1 MKRLTG
7 IRDWRLIH
15 GAAVLLVLGLMLVE
29 LRGVLS
35 PLVLFA
41 ALVVLMIPY
50 SGSQFHRLLILTGAV
65 LVSLWMLSAMGT
77 LLAPFVLAFVLGYI
91 LDPLVDR
98 LEAWR
103 IPRGLGVAILAL
115 PVAGAI
121 TALILFAI
129 PALAAEL
136 ESLIRRVPE
145 ALETVA
151 RWVEGWEAGLLGI
164 DLPLVDE
171 RVLAD
176 RIRGV
181 SPGSAAE
188 FLEGQRSAIAE
199 RAWDA
204 VLGLGRGLGTV
215 FTILGYIVLTP
226 VLTFYLL
233 RDWDSIVARV
243 TTLIPRPRVAAFTA
257 FGREYDRLL
266 SRYLRGQLLAA
277 GIVGVLT
284 WLGLWIAGFPN
295 PGLVGAV
302 AGVFNVVPYLGLP
315 VSLIPAMII
324 ALISGSF
331 LSNIVKVAIV
341 FGIVQ
346 GLDGNVIGPRI
357 TGETTGLHPV
367 LVILALAVAGFLFG
381 FVGFLLAIPAAILV
395 KLLVEAALGRY
406 RRAAVYLG
414 AERGQAVE

>member
-7 IRDWRLIH
+7 VRDWRLIH
-15 GAAVLLVLGLMLVE
+15 GAAVLLVLGLLLVE

-50 SGSQFHRLLILTGAV
+50 SGSQFHRLLILIGTV
-65 LVSLWMLSAMGT
+65 LVTLWMLSVMGT
-77 LLAPFVLAFVLGYI
+77 LLAPFVLAFVLGYV

-103 IPRGLGVAILAL
+103 VPRGLGVAILAL
-115 PVAGAI
+115 PVIGGI
-121 TALILFAI
+121 TALILFGI

-136 ESLIRRVPE
+136 EALIRRVPE
-145 ALETVA
+145 ALEAVA
-151 RWVEGWEAGLLGI
+151 RWVEGWQAGLLGI

-171 RVLAD
+171 QVLAE

-181 SPGSAAE
+181 SPGTATE
-188 FLEGQRSAIAE
+188 FLESQRAAIAE
-199 RAWDA
+199 RSWDA

-233 RDWDSIVARV
+233 RDWDSIIARINS
-243 TTLIPRPRVAAFTA
+243 TIPRPREAAFRR

-277 GIVGVLT
+277 AIVGVLT

-315 VSLIPAMII
+315 VSLIPAVII

-331 LSNIVKVAIV
+331 VSNIVKVAIV

-346 GLDGNVIGPRI
+346 VLDGNVIGPRI

-367 LVILALAVAGFLFG
+367 WVILALAVAGFLYG

-395 KLLVEAALGRY
+395 KLLVEAGLRRY
-406 RRAAVYLG
+406 RHSPVYLG
-414 AERGQAVE
+414 AEREPGA